1 MEEDLG
7 KEGIELKAKKPRSQK
22 QIDAFETA
30 RAIRM
35 ENAKL
40 KKEGISKVK
49 EDVKNRNKVG
59 ELKVPPTTPSLPEPD
74 IEKELI
80 DKKIIKSP
88 LPLVKAPLPLVKS
101 DSEDEVVI
109 VKKKKKPKVIYID
122 GSSDEEP
129 EPIRVKKEKVNIP
142 IVDKIPESLTTLK
155 PLVIKPTI
163 RFC

>member
-1 MEEDLG
+1 MEEDLA
-7 KEGIELKAKKPRSQK
+7 KDEIVLKAKKPRSQK

-35 ENAKL
+35 ENSKL

-59 ELKVPPTTPSLPEPD
+59 EPKVPPSLPEPN

-80 DKKIIKSP
+80 DKKNINKP
-88 LPLVKAPLPLVKS
+88 LIEQKIEKERARENVVL
-101 DSEDEVVI
+101 SEEPEIVI

-129 EPIRVKKEKVNIP
+129 EPIRVRKEKVNIP
-142 IVDKIPESLTTLK
+142 IVDKIPESA
-155 PLVIKPTI
+155 PLVIKPSI

>member
-49 EDVKNRNKVG
+49 EDIKNRTKVG
-59 ELKVPPTTPSLPEPD
+59 NP

-80 DKKIIKSP
+80 DKKIINI
-88 LPLVKAPLPLVKS
+88 PLVEQKERARETQMAQEEEP
-101 DSEDEVVI
+101 EIVI
-109 VKKKKKPKVIYID
+109 VKKKKKPKIIYVE

-129 EPIRVKKEKVNIP
+129 EPIKIKKDKVVIRQEEPLEPIQTTIPSVKE
-142 IVDKIPESLTTLK
+142 
-155 PLVIKPTI
+155 PLVIKPSI